1 VACSQDA
8 LLARIPVG
16 LDPVIAAA
24 LPTVGVTAMQ
34 IAESLAPLDGK
45 IVLIVGAAGATGRC
59 RAHHPA
65 RAGRKP
71 KIGRSREGRRGSWRS
86 AGYVT
91 ASAHR
96 CRARPP
102 HLGQEA
108 CMNDDLG
115 TQDWPICAA
124 SVIQMPDNQRTQNR
138 YGPKYPGV
146 TWSCHVFTCRNDR
159 NPGTSCVEQTG
170 TGAML
175 TWVPAAGQ
183 NSSAL
188 TAAQADD
195 TVHSIASDA

>member
-1 VACSQDA
+1 MRAITVSSYGASPSVTELPTPQAEPGQVLIATQAFGMNPMDMQIANGGWQDQVPTQFPIVLGA
-8 LLARIPVG
+8 DLAGTVREDAPLARIPAG

-102 HLGQEA
+102 HLTK
-108 CMNDDLG
+108 L
-115 TQDWPICAA
+115 
-124 SVIQMPDNQRTQNR
+124 
-138 YGPKYPGV
+138 
-146 TWSCHVFTCRNDR
+146 
-159 NPGTSCVEQTG
+159 
-170 TGAML
+170 
-175 TWVPAAGQ
+175 
-183 NSSAL
+183 NS
-188 TAAQADD
+188 
-195 TVHSIASDA
+195 